1 MYFVNDENKEFWFCL
16 KIYVDIILF
25 LGFMGIFE
33 KRRFRKLMIFIM
45 EFNLE
50 DFKIWYGI
58 DFKQNIVEDLY
69 SKFGVDK
76 NIIDVI
82 GYVLVFY
89 FNDE

>member
-1 MYFVNDENKEFWFCL
+1 
-16 KIYVDIILF
+16 
-25 LGFMGIFE
+25 
-33 KRRFRKLMIFIM
+33 M